1 MVEVVAMHECQDCG
15 LTCMCSAADD
25 MGLVRPSACKG
36 CGCEARAN
44 ADDYA
49 YDECGCRGSERCW
62 QCVQDDGVG
71 DERDKQGYLPE
82 FDGF

>member
-1 MVEVVAMHECQDCG
+1 MHECQDCG

-25 MGLVRPSACKG
+25 FGLARPSACKG

-49 YDECGCRGSERCW
+49 YDGCGCTGSEHCW
-62 QCVQDDGVG
+62 QCVQDDGSDHSQRSKGNGRCGVL
-71 DERDKQGYLPE
+71 RPSPRA
-82 FDGF
+82 